1 MSSRHLFI
9 SLIISLTAIVIW
21 SCQESIIHIDP
32 SPNLLLP
39 LSAIAEYES
48 NIDHKSLINNL
59 DDDSY
64 RKGRQIY
71 ANACFS
77 CHGNIDEVGSIP
89 NSVKF
94 WQDSLRHGS
103 DPYAMYEVLTRG
115 FGLMP
120 AQINLVPQEKH
131 AVIHFIRE
139 KYLKEHNPDQY
150 FKITDNYLDQ
160 LPTGTLEGPAASD
173 YQPWI
178 DMDYGPVLINTY
190 ELSDSSAAPREISG
204 GPSPLAN
211 EKSYVNMNFAYKGHA
226 IRLDEGEGGV
236 AQGNAW
242 LLFDQDLMRVAGVWT
257 GGGFIDWAAILMN
270 ERHNISPRTAGDV
283 HYENP
288 VAPGWANPKTGTW
301 DDPRFK
307 ALDGRQFGPL
317 PKEWTHYKGQY
328 RYENRVVLSYTV
340 GNANVLE
347 SFGVENEI
355 SFTRTLNISRS
366 DVPLKMRIAPTT
378 TSVTYVGI
386 DAVVSKEKGFYVLQ
400 IPVNKEV
407 KVKLSVT
414 RGGSKLVALE
424 KENSAS
430 PEDLTKYVSGGEAQY
445 AQVIPTQPIKGHEDD
460 PYAID
465 VLTLPNPNPWNARVR
480 PTGIDFIPNTPHAYV
495 CTIDGD
501 VWKVSN
507 ITSEDDLIQWRR
519 IATGMFQPLGIKYHN
534 GELFVGCRNE
544 IVKLVDLNGDEEIDF
559 YKSFNNDHQVSDHFH
574 EFAMGLQVDDDNNF
588 YYAKSARHA
597 RTALIPQ
604 HGTLIKVSPDGSNS
618 DIIAKGFRA
627 ANGVCMNPDGSFFV
641 TDQEGHWNPMNRIN
655 RVTDGGFYGN
665 MYGYGAPADST
676 DQAMLQPLCWIDM
689 RMDRSPSELLWANS
703 DKWGELNGQLLNLS
717 YGYGKIYAVYQ
728 EEVNGQMQG
737 GMTPLPIPQA
747 PTGLVRA
754 RFHPT
759 DGQMYVC
766 GMTAWA
772 TSQVL
777 QPGGLYRVR
786 KTDTKLNLA
795 TSLNTF
801 NDGIKLSF
809 PNKFDKSAAMNPNSY
824 TVRTWQLK
832 RTRKYGSDRYDEKE
846 LAISTIEVN
855 ANDVYLTIP
864 NLSPTWIIEV
874 AYTLKDADGESF
886 DGLINGSIYN
896 LPDSKISD
904 VAL

>member
-1 MSSRHLFI
+1 MTNNYLFL
-9 SLIISLTAIVIW
+9 SLIIGLIVLTIW
-21 SCQESIIHIDP
+21 SCQETSNSIDP
-32 SPNLLLP
+32 SPSLLLP

-48 NIDHKSLINNL
+48 NIDHKGIINNL

-64 RKGRQIY
+64 RKGQQIY

-103 DPYAMYEVLTRG
+103 DPYAMYETLTRG

-120 AQINLVPQEKH
+120 AQVNLVPQEKH

-139 KYLKEHNPDQY
+139 KYLKEYNPNQY
-150 FKITDNYLDQ
+150 FDITENYLNQ
-160 LPTGTLEGPAASD
+160 LPTGNIEGPAASE
-173 YQPWI
+173 YQPWVN
-178 DMDYGPVLINTY
+178 MDYGPILINTY

-211 EKSYVNMNFAYKGHA
+211 EESYVDMNFAYKGHA

-236 AQGNAW
+236 AKGNAW
-242 LLFDQDLMRVAGVWT
+242 VLFDQDLMRVAGVWT
-257 GGGFIDWAAILMN
+257 GEGFIDWAAILMN
-270 ERHNISPRTAGDV
+270 ERHNISPRTVGDV

-301 DDPRFK
+301 DDPRFQ
-307 ALDGRQFGPL
+307 AVDGRKFGPL

-328 RYENRVVLSYTV
+328 RYENKVVLSYTV
-340 GNANVLE
+340 GNAQVLE
-347 SFGVENEI
+347 SFGVENETC
-355 SFTRTLNISRS
+355 FTRTLNIIGG
-366 DVPLKMRIAPTT
+366 DTPLNMRVAPST
-378 TSVTYVGI
+378 TSVSYIGNDV
-386 DAVVSKEKGFYVLQ
+386 AVKKEGGFYVMK
-400 IPVNKEV
+400 VSANKEV
-407 KVKLSVT
+407 KVKLFVSREGGKLTTLTSNET
-414 RGGSKLVALE
+414 R
-424 KENSAS
+424 N
-430 PEDLTKYVSGGEAQY
+430 PEDLNKYLTGGPTQY
-445 AQVIPTQPIKGHEDD
+445 AQVIPTQPIKGNDEDA
-460 PYAID
+460 YAID

-480 PTGIDFIPNTPHAYV
+480 PTGIDFIPNTQDAYV
-495 CTIDGD
+495 CTIDGE
-501 VWKVSN
+501 VWKVIN
-507 ITSEDDLIQWRR
+507 LTSQDGPIQWKR

-534 GELFVGCRNE
+534 EELYVGCRNE

-559 YKSFNNDHQVSDHFH
+559 YQSYNNDHQVSDHFH
-574 EFAMGLQVDDDNNF
+574 EFAMGLQVDEKDNF

-604 HGTLIKVSPDGSNS
+604 HGTLIKVSMDGSKS

-655 RVTDGGFYGN
+655 RVTSGGFYGN
-665 MYGYGAPADST
+665 MYGFGAPPDTT

-689 RMDRSPSELLWANS
+689 RMDRSPSELVWA
-703 DKWGELNGQLLNLS
+703 DTDQWGELNGQLLNLS

-728 EEVNGQMQG
+728 EEVSGQMQG

-754 RFHPT
+754 RFHPS

-786 KTDTKLNLA
+786 KTKTKLNLA

-801 NDGIKLSF
+801 SDGIKLSF
-809 PNKFDKSAAMNPNSY
+809 PNRFDEESAIDPSNYSI
-824 TVRTWQLK
+824 RTWQLK
-832 RTRKYGSDRYDEKE
+832 RTSRYGSKRYDEKE
-846 LAISTIEVN
+846 LTISNIHVIDN
-855 ANDVYLTIP
+855 NVYIQIP
-864 NLSPTWIIEV
+864 DLCPTWIIEV
-874 AYTLKDADGESF
+874 AYELKDEDGELF
-886 DGLINGSIYN
+886 DGLIHGSIYV
-896 LPDSKISD
+896 LPDESVERSI
-904 VAL
+904 